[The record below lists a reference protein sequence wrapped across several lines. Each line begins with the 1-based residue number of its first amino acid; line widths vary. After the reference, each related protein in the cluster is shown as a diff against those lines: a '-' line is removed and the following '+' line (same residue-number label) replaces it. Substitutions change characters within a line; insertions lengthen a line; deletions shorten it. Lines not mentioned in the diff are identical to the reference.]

1 LTAPQ
6 TALFR
11 AVWVMIFCGGIG
23 RLISLLLVG
32 MPPAPFI
39 GFVAL
44 EIIGALS
51 DLLVHTPLVNRF
63 TLRRRQQLVASGE

>member
-1 LTAPQ
+1 LGHCAALNQFRRRHKSARITTVIAQRKNQPQ

-23 RLISLLLVG
+23 QLISLLLVG

-39 GFVAL
+39 G
-44 EIIGALS
+44 LS
-51 DLLVHTPLVNRF
+51 P
-63 TLRRRQQLVASGE
+63 

>member
-1 LTAPQ
+1 VIGQRKNQPQ

-23 RLISLLLVG
+23 RLISLLLLG

-39 GFVAL
+39 DFVAL
-44 EIIGALS
+44 
-51 DLLVHTPLVNRF
+51 
-63 TLRRRQQLVASGE
+63 